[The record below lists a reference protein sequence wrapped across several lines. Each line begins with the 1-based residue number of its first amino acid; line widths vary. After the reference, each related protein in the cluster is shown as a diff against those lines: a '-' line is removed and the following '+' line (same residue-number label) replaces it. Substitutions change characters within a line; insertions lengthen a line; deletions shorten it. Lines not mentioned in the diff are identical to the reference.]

1 MKASPETNRAR
12 RPAEIPQ
19 RKQRNFEPL
28 YHSVYDGRERLG
40 HYIRIAPRRYAA
52 YDAHNRLLGKFGSKA
67 RLSPLSAE
75 KTPSEKEG
83 VLIAEA
89 PNERAPD
96 GL

>member
-67 RLSPLSAE
+67 AAFAAVGRKNSFR
-75 KTPSEKEG
+75 EG
-83 VLIAEA
+83 RGFDCGGAQ
-89 PNERAPD
+89 
-96 GL
+96 